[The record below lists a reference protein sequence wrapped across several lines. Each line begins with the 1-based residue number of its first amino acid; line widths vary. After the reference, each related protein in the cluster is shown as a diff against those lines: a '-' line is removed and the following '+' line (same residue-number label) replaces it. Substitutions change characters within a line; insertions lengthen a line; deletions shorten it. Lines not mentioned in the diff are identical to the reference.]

1 MRIPPDPIK
10 NIYNSLTYFKMPK
23 SFLDRKVRVFMIVNE
38 ETRSIKHLLPNI
50 VVGATEILDIDLRK
64 IL

>member
-1 MRIPPDPIK
+1 
-10 NIYNSLTYFKMPK
+10 MPK
-23 SFLDRKVRVFMIVNE
+23 SFLDRKVRIFVIVNE
-38 ETRSIKHLLPNI
+38 ESKTYKHFMPNI

>member
-1 MRIPPDPIK
+1 
-10 NIYNSLTYFKMPK
+10 MPK
-23 SFLDRKVRVFMIVNE
+23 SLLDRKVRIFMIVNE
-38 ETRSIKHLLPNI
+38 ESRSIKHMMPNI

>member
-1 MRIPPDPIK
+1 
-10 NIYNSLTYFKMPK
+10 
-23 SFLDRKVRVFMIVNE
+23 MIVNE
-38 ETRSIKHLLPNI
+38 ESKSFRHMMPNI